1 MPQSIDTLSNKAL
14 LKFGDVDETKKK
26 TAEKENIQVQ
36 KELQE
41 AFENLFLP
49 EALEDQ
55 DTCIESLKTI
65 NDVLKQYKVDKDTIK
80 NAFNGILKSQE
91 YEKANPK
98 VQLTKI
104 KKIIGDTPNIDTD
117 AAINNILEEVMALVP
132 EGMSYFEF
140 MKEYKLVA
148 KPRVSFFACL
158 FKIRNSFSKSSS
170 PKFLFKGVIC
180 NISTKTSSIYCSAK
194 TISHLLHKGIK
205 FC

>member
-1 MPQSIDTLSNKAL
+1 MSKKSIYEKPTEGVVLENGKVKE
-14 LKFGDVDETKKK
+14 KFSFDDVEERTIDVKKTKKK
-26 TAEKENIQVQ
+26 QSSKKKEESLEDYMQAQ

-55 DTCIESLKTI
+55 DTCVESLKTI
-65 NDVLKQYKVDKDTIK
+65 NDVLKKHKVDKDAIK
-80 NAFNGILKSQE
+80 NAFNGILISQE

-104 KKIIGDTPNIDTD
+104 KKIIGDTPNIDTE

-148 KPRVSFFACL
+148 KPRVSFFARL
-158 FKIRNSFSKSSS
+158 FKKNK
-170 PKFLFKGVIC
+170 
-180 NISTKTSSIYCSAK
+180 
-194 TISHLLHKGIK
+194 
-205 FC
+205 

>member
-1 MPQSIDTLSNKAL
+1 MSKKKAIYETQSVDTPDGKVS
-14 LKFGDVDETKKK
+14 LKFSDVIETKEKKVSTKKK
-26 TAEKENIQVQ
+26 QSSKKKEESLEDYLQAQ

-55 DTCIESLKTI
+55 DTCVESLKTI
-65 NDVLKQYKVDKDTIK
+65 NDVLKQHKVDKEAIK
-80 NAFNGILKSQE
+80 NAFNGILRSQE
-91 YEKANPK
+91 YEKENPR

-104 KKIIGDTPNIDTD
+104 KKIIGDTPNIDTE

-148 KPRVSFFACL
+148 KPRVSFFKRL
-158 FKIRNSFSKSSS
+158 FGKK
-170 PKFLFKGVIC
+170 
-180 NISTKTSSIYCSAK
+180 
-194 TISHLLHKGIK
+194 
-205 FC
+205 

>member
-1 MPQSIDTLSNKAL
+1 MSKKKVIDEVKSVDTPDGKVS
-14 LKFGDVDETKKK
+14 LKFSDVVETKEKKVSTKKK
-26 TAEKENIQVQ
+26 VTEKESLQDYMQAQ

-55 DTCIESLKTI
+55 DTCVESLKTI
-65 NDVLKQYKVDKDTIK
+65 NDVLKKHKVDKDAIK
-80 NAFNGILKSQE
+80 NAFNGILISQE

-104 KKIIGDTPNIDTD
+104 KKIIGDTPNIDTE

-148 KPRVSFFACL
+148 KPRVSFFKRL
-158 FKIRNSFSKSSS
+158 FGKK
-170 PKFLFKGVIC
+170 
-180 NISTKTSSIYCSAK
+180 
-194 TISHLLHKGIK
+194 
-205 FC
+205 

>member
-1 MPQSIDTLSNKAL
+1 MSKKKAIYETQSVDTPDGKVS
-14 LKFGDVDETKKK
+14 LKFSDVIETKEKKVSTKKK
-26 TAEKENIQVQ
+26 MTEKEYLQAQ

-55 DTCIESLKTI
+55 DTCVESLKTI
-65 NDVLKQYKVDKDTIK
+65 NDILQQHKIDKDAIK
-80 NAFNGILKSQE
+80 NAFNGILRSQE

-98 VQLTKI
+98 TQLTKI

-117 AAINNILEEVMALVP
+117 AAIDIILEEVMALVP

-148 KPRVSFFACL
+148 KPRVSFFAKL
-158 FKIRNSFSKSSS
+158 FGKK
-170 PKFLFKGVIC
+170 
-180 NISTKTSSIYCSAK
+180 
-194 TISHLLHKGIK
+194 
-205 FC
+205 

>member
-14 LKFGDVDETKKK
+14 FKFGDIDETKKK

-55 DTCIESLKTI
+55 DTCVESLKTI
-65 NDVLKQYKVDKDTIK
+65 NDVLKQHKVDKEAIK

-117 AAINNILEEVMALVP
+117 TAINNILEEVMALVP

-140 MKEYKLVA
+140 MKEYRLVA
-148 KPRVSFFACL
+148 KPRVSFFARL
-158 FKIRNSFSKSSS
+158 FKKNK
-170 PKFLFKGVIC
+170 
-180 NISTKTSSIYCSAK
+180 
-194 TISHLLHKGIK
+194 
-205 FC
+205 

>member
-1 MPQSIDTLSNKAL
+1 MSKKSIYEKPTEGVVLENGKVKE
-14 LKFGDVDETKKK
+14 KFSFDDVEERTIDVKKTKKK
-26 TAEKENIQVQ
+26 QSKKKEESLEDYMRAQ

-55 DTCIESLKTI
+55 DTCVESLKTI
-65 NDVLKQYKVDKDTIK
+65 NDVLKQHKVDKEAIK
-80 NAFNGILKSQE
+80 NAFNGILRSQE
-91 YEKANPK
+91 YEKENPR

-104 KKIIGDTPNIDTD
+104 KKIIGDTPNIDTE

-148 KPRVSFFACL
+148 KPRVSFFARL
-158 FKIRNSFSKSSS
+158 FKKNK
-170 PKFLFKGVIC
+170 
-180 NISTKTSSIYCSAK
+180 
-194 TISHLLHKGIK
+194 
-205 FC
+205 